1 MFDSI
6 SSKFT
11 GIMKTLSGKGRISE
25 KNIKDAV
32 EEIKQALLDADVNLR
47 VVRRFVNS
55 TTEEALG
62 AKVLNAVDPGQ
73 QFTKIVYDKMVALL
87 GGNEDETKLKLKGK
101 DATSVILLMGLQGSG
116 KTTAAHKLAYKLKKE
131 GRNVMLVADD
141 LVRPA
146 AIEQLQ
152 LLGEKVGVP
161 VFTIPGEKDATAVAE
176 RALSK
181 AKHELYDTVII
192 DTSGR
197 MHLDQSLMAE
207 IQSIA
212 KAVKPDE
219 TLFVAD
225 AMTGQSA
232 VDIAKEFE
240 EKVGIT
246 GVILTKFDSDTRGG
260 AALSLRSVVG
270 KPIKFIGTG
279 EKMEDLEVFHPE
291 RIASRILGMGDVVSL
306 VEKAQ
311 EAFDQKEAEKLQK
324 KMEKN
329 TFDLQDYLD
338 QMEKMDKMGSAD
350 KLLEMIPGA
359 KGNISADDLDL
370 SEIKREKAII
380 KSMTVF
386 ERSNYRIIGPSRRKR
401 IAKGSGTTVSDVN
414 RLLKKFEKTK
424 LMMKKLATNK
434 KYQAAL
440 LKGLGM

>member
-6 SSKFT
+6 AGKFT
-11 GIMKTLSGKGRISE
+11 GIMRTLSGKGKISE
-25 KNIKDAV
+25 KNVRDAV
-32 EEIKQALLDADVNLR
+32 EEIKEALLDADVNLR

-55 TTEEALG
+55 TLDEALG
-62 AKVLNAVDPGQ
+62 EKVLSAVNPGQ
-73 QFTKIVYDKMVALL
+73 QFTKIVYDKMVELL
-87 GGNEDETKLKLKGK
+87 GGSGSTALNLKGK

-116 KTTAAHKLAYKLKKE
+116 KTTAAHKLAYRLKKD
-131 GRNVMLVADD
+131 GRKVMLVAAD

-146 AIEQLQ
+146 AITQLQ
-152 LLGEKVGVP
+152 VLGEKAGVP
-161 VFTIPGEKDATAVAE
+161 VFTTPGEKDPAKVAE
-176 RALSK
+176 AAVSR
-181 AKHELYDTVII
+181 AKHELIDTVII

-197 MHLDQSLMAE
+197 MHLDEALMEE
-207 IQSIA
+207 IQRVA
-212 KAVKPDE
+212 KAVRPDE

-240 EKVGIT
+240 EKVGIS

-260 AALSLRSVVG
+260 AALSLRAVVG

-291 RIASRILGMGDVVSL
+291 RIATRILGMGDIVSL

-311 EAFDQKEAEKLQK
+311 EQFDQAEAERLQK

-338 QMEKMDKMGSAD
+338 QLENLKKMGSAD

-359 KGNISADDLDL
+359 KGNISEEDLHL
-370 SEIKREKAII
+370 EELEKEKAII
-380 KSMTVF
+380 RSMTRF

-401 IAKGSGTTVSDVN
+401 IAKGSGTSVAEVN
-414 RLLKKFEKTK
+414 SLLKKFEKSR
-424 LMMKKLATNK
+424 LMMKKVMTNK
-434 KYQAAL
+434 KLQAAM
-440 LKGLGM
+440 LKQFGM